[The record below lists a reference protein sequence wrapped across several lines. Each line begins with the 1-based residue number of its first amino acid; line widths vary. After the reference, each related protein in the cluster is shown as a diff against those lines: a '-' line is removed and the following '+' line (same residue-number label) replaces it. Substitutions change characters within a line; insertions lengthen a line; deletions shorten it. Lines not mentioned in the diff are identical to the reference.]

1 MFTSLLRYG
10 AITVIAALSLISS
23 PLSSTNASE
32 RSAPNF
38 EIVYANQNT
47 VPEVSME
54 NKITE
59 WIQTL
64 SKQSGWENW
73 KNAKWTVNPLGPG
86 THGWIVE
93 LTEGSKPVGYLIVL
107 ATETGDY
114 VLSEYGKGEAPLFNK
129 ETLSSALQWQGI
141 VIEGATTAELEPLN
155 EIKAQRFYYDAMQ
168 AFWMIETKV
177 RTIYLDAITGEE
189 LPFSKLPNLQ
199 AKSVTQVQQQLTGTP
214 NTLLR
219 STFDP
224 YDDITW
230 VTDEPLPINQLS
242 DLQQALETNP
252 QLTYVGN
259 LYENTHQVPA
269 AVLGYSDWQGNEEPF
284 VIIDQY
290 GERYISLSTAILL
303 GYFYS

>member
-1 MFTSLLRYG
+1 MFTSLLRYSV
-10 AITVIAALSLISS
+10 ITLIAVLSVMGS
-23 PLSSTNASE
+23 PLSSTDASE

-38 EIVYANQNT
+38 EIVYADLNT
-47 VPEVSME
+47 IPEVSME
-54 NKITE
+54 NKITD

-73 KNAKWTVNPLGPG
+73 KNAKWTVSPLGPG

-93 LTEGSKPVGYLIVL
+93 LTEGTQAIGYMIVL

-114 VLSEYGKGEAPLFNK
+114 VLSEYGKGESPLFSK

-141 VIEGATTAELEPLN
+141 VNEDAATAQAETSN
-155 EIKAQRFYYDAMQ
+155 EIKAQRFYYDALQ
-168 AFWMIETKV
+168 AFWMIETKDQTV
-177 RTIYLDAITGEE
+177 YLDAITGEE
-189 LPFSKLPNLQ
+189 LPFDKLPNLQ
-199 AKSVTQVQQQLTGTP
+199 LQSVTQVHHKLIGTP
-214 NTLLR
+214 DTLLR

-230 VTDEPLPINQLS
+230 VTAEPLFIKQLS
-242 DLQQALETNP
+242 DLQKAMETNS

-269 AVLGYSDWQGNEEPF
+269 AVLGYSHWQGNEEPYL
-284 VIIDQY
+284 IIDQNV
-290 GERYISLSTAILL
+290 ERYIPLSTAILL